1 VWRCMMTMFPRKC
14 KLMLASLNTCG
25 HIWDGWPG
33 PDVSLLHRAPLLFG
47 VLSTTHAVCLDMM

>member
-47 VLSTTHAVCLDMM
+47 VLSTTNAV